1 MKIICSIIRAYSISD
16 DNKLFDQ
23 TACVIKYGTDEILH
37 VWNES
42 AIETACGGS
51 KCFSILTAI
60 RSSLAT
66 ILRLAQFG
74 SSLADTNAQIETD
87 AETLLKKTH

>member
-1 MKIICSIIRAYSISD
+1 MICSVIRTYSISD

-23 TACVIKYGTDEILH
+23 TACVIKSCVTDEVLH
-37 VWNES
+37 AWNES

-51 KCFSILTAI
+51 RCFSILTAI

-74 SSLADTNAQIETD
+74 SSLADTNAQIE
-87 AETLLKKTH
+87 KVS